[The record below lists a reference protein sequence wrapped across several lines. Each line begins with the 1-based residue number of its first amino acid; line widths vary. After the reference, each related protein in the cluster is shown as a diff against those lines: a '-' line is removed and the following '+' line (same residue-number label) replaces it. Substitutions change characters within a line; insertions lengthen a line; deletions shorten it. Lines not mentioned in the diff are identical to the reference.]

1 MNIYKAYSLDLRY
14 DCNLTIIVG
23 NDRDSFEVMNAH
35 SHVYILL
42 DEEEDMIDQLKVS
55 GLPMKLTAEKIISKL
70 LDCKVLFLHGNKE
83 QNSVDCFPTKN
94 ICRFHVTNLKVV
106 SISETNPERF
116 VKH

>member
-14 DCNLTIIVG
+14 DCNLTIRVG
-23 NDRDSFEVMNAH
+23 NDRDSFEVLNAH

-42 DEEEDMIDQLKVS
+42 DEEEDMIDQLKIS

-70 LDCKVLFLHGNKE
+70 LDCKFLFLHGNKE

-94 ICRFHVTNLKVV
+94 ICWFHVTKLKVV